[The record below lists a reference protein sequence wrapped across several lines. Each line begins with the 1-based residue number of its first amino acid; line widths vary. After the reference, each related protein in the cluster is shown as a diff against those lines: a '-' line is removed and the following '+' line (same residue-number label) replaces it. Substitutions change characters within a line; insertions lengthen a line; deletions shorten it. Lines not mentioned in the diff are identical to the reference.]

1 MFFCE
6 GAAVNIK
13 KFVSKKSVAGD
24 DLLDENVINEKDE
37 TLMIIYNWCVISI
50 ESDGYMEVDLYQTT
64 LNFVLIEFLNEFR
77 KNADKIYSS

>member
-1 MFFCE
+1 MKINTELITELSTFY
-6 GAAVNIK
+6 G
-13 KFVSKKSVAGD
+13 
-24 DLLDENVINEKDE
+24 ENDNLVEINEKDE

>member
-1 MFFCE
+1 MKINTELITELSTFY
-6 GAAVNIK
+6 G
-13 KFVSKKSVAGD
+13 
-24 DLLDENVINEKDE
+24 ENDNLVVINEKDE

-50 ESDGYMEVDLYQTT
+50 KSDGYIEVDLYQTT

>member
-1 MFFCE
+1 MKISTEFITELSTFYGE
-6 GAAVNIK
+6 NDNL
-13 KFVSKKSVAGD
+13 VA
-24 DLLDENVINEKDE
+24 INEKDE

-50 ESDGYMEVDLYQTT
+50 ESDGYMEVELYQTT

>member
-1 MFFCE
+1 MKINTEFITELSTFYGE
-6 GAAVNIK
+6 NDNL
-13 KFVSKKSVAGD
+13 VA
-24 DLLDENVINEKDE
+24 INEKDE

>member
-1 MFFCE
+1 MKINTEFITELSTFY
-6 GAAVNIK
+6 G
-13 KFVSKKSVAGD
+13 
-24 DLLDENVINEKDE
+24 ENDNLVGINEKDE

-50 ESDGYMEVDLYQTT
+50 ESDGYIEVDLYQTT

>member
-1 MFFCE
+1 MKINTEFITELSTFYGE
-6 GAAVNIK
+6 NDNL
-13 KFVSKKSVAGD
+13 VA
-24 DLLDENVINEKDE
+24 INEKDE

-50 ESDGYMEVDLYQTT
+50 ESDGYMDVDLYQTT

>member
-1 MFFCE
+1 MKINTEFITELSTFY
-6 GAAVNIK
+6 G
-13 KFVSKKSVAGD
+13 
-24 DLLDENVINEKDE
+24 ENDNLVVINEKDE

>member
-1 MFFCE
+1 MKINTEFITELSTFYGE
-6 GAAVNIK
+6 NDNL
-13 KFVSKKSVAGD
+13 VA
-24 DLLDENVINEKDE
+24 INEKDE

-50 ESDGYMEVDLYQTT
+50 ESDGYIEVDLYQTT

>member
-1 MFFCE
+1 MKINTEFITELSTFY
-6 GAAVNIK
+6 G
-13 KFVSKKSVAGD
+13 
-24 DLLDENVINEKDE
+24 ENDNLVEINEKDE

>member
-1 MFFCE
+1 MKINTEIITELSTFY
-6 GAAVNIK
+6 G
-13 KFVSKKSVAGD
+13 
-24 DLLDENVINEKDE
+24 ENDNLVEINEKDE

>member
-1 MFFCE
+1 MKINTEFITELSTFY
-6 GAAVNIK
+6 G
-13 KFVSKKSVAGD
+13 
-24 DLLDENVINEKDE
+24 ENDNLVTINEKDE

-50 ESDGYMEVDLYQTT
+50 ESDGYIEVDLYQTT